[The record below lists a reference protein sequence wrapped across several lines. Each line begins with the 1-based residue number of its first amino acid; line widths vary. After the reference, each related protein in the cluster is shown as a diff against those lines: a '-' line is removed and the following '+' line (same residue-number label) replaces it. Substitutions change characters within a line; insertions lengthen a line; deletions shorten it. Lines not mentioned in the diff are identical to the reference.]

1 MMAEQMMQNKAD
13 EVAIAQIIP
22 AGYKWTEVGLIPESW
37 ELTSIKSISAVP
49 MQNGL
54 FFEPKRKGKGVP
66 LINVS
71 DMYETAPINVE
82 RLELFD
88 ATISELKK
96 FKAMLGDLFFTRSSV
111 VPTGIAFC
119 NIFNSSGINVVFDS
133 HLIRVRPNTDI
144 VEPQYL
150 YLNCIYKHAR
160 NALISEA
167 KTAIMTTIDQG
178 AINRCPVL
186 LPPKKE
192 QTAIANALSD
202 MDAFIVGLEQLFAK
216 KQAIKT
222 ATMQQLLTGRTR
234 LPQFALRPDGTPKGY
249 KSCEL
254 GPIPEDWSS
263 YEIGSFSPFITSGS
277 RGWADFYSDY
287 GDLFVRITNTK
298 RSSIYLD
305 LSDSKYVKLSS
316 NVAEASR
323 TSIAVGDIL
332 ISITA
337 DIGICTYIDD
347 SVKLPAYIN
356 QHLALVRFNTS
367 LICSKFVAYFLASE
381 RVQSSFLRASDQG
394 AKAGMNLDSVRKIK
408 IIVPT
413 EKEQTAIATILSDM
427 DNELTALEQKLAKAR
442 DVKQG
447 MMQQLLTGRI
457 RLPLPQ
463 EA

>member
-1 MMAEQMMQNKAD
+1 M
-13 EVAIAQIIP
+13 V
-22 AGYKWTEVGLIPESW
+22 L
-37 ELTSIKSISAVP
+37 
-49 MQNGL
+49 
-54 FFEPKRKGKGVP
+54 EPKGGLSSKYTSFAINGRLNVPVESTGVP
-66 LINVS
+66 QL
-71 DMYETAPINVE
+71 TAPQLGRMSIVGPVNVGE
-82 RLELFD
+82 QN
-88 ATISELKK
+88 S
-96 FKAMLGDLFFTRSSV
+96 
-111 VPTGIAFC
+111 IA
-119 NIFNSSGINVVFDS
+119 
-133 HLIRVRPNTDI
+133 H
-144 VEPQYL
+144 
-150 YLNCIYKHAR
+150 
-160 NALISEA
+160 
-167 KTAIMTTIDQG
+167 
-178 AINRCPVL
+178 
-186 LPPKKE
+186 
-192 QTAIANALSD
+192 ALSE
-202 MDAFIVGLEQLFAK
+202 MDDLIYSVKQLIAK

-254 GPIPEDWSS
+254 GPIPEDWSCD
-263 YEIGSFSPFITSGS
+263 EIGSFAPFITSGS

-287 GDLFVRITNTK
+287 GDLFVRITNTT
-298 RSSIYLD
+298 RGSIYLD
-305 LSDSKYVKLSS
+305 LSDSKYVKLASD
-316 NVAEASR
+316 VAEASR
-323 TSIAVGDIL
+323 TSIDVGDIL

-347 SVKLPAYIN
+347 SIQLPAYIN

-427 DNELTALEQKLAKAR
+427 DSELTVLAQKLAKAR
-442 DVKQG
+442 DLKQG

-457 RLPLPQ
+457 RLPLSK